1 MDRKEESR
9 VEEEGRP
16 MGKIG
21 MEEVGK
27 GKRARNSCSMNQF
40 GIMGMPL
47 GLRPHATIHLGLFFI
62 STHIGV
68 LLGLVSS
75 RVRNTQRY
83 VDY

>member
-1 MDRKEESR
+1 

-21 MEEVGK
+21 MEEVGT

-47 GLRPHATIHLGLFFI
+47 GLRPHATHLGLDFF
-62 STHIGV
+62 V
-68 LLGLVSS
+68 
-75 RVRNTQRY
+75 
-83 VDY
+83 